1 MSNIGLRTQ
10 RLHAAATAVTLSL
23 VLMVPVGAA
32 QARPV
37 DSAPVP
43 VNPNASPEARALL
56 QYLYSI
62 SGHYT
67 LSGQHNYPNTVS
79 RWTDRTYDLAGK
91 YPAVFGQDFGFSAD
105 EDKDST
111 AGRPA
116 MIEEV
121 KRQYRNGAIITL
133 TWHEV
138 RPTVDE
144 PVIFRENI
152 LSHLSDFEWSELLTP
167 GSDLNKRWC
176 AQVDVVAGFL
186 KQLRDAHIP
195 VLYRP
200 YHEMNGN
207 WFWWGGRKGETG
219 SMALYRQIFDR
230 FVNLHK
236 LDNLIWVW
244 NVNSPGAPPNGPGP
258 FSDFFPGLQY
268 ADVLSVDIYGEF
280 KASYY
285 DDLLALAAGKPIALG
300 EVGAV
305 PSPSVLKQQPKWTW
319 FMMWSE
325 LAEGANSLENLRA
338 VFESPTV
345 LNRDDPR
352 VAGPM
357 AAIRQASAAPSPEL
371 VTPQASEATKSLLAR
386 LYSVTGHNPLSG
398 QANDPRSVSASTD
411 HVFQITTKYP
421 AVYGEDLGISKEAGV
436 DVAAA
441 RQAIVEEAKRQ
452 SANHAIVSLAWH
464 AARPTDDEPAS
475 WDQSVRGQLTDFE
488 WNELLTPG
496 TRLYQRWCAQVD
508 GVAAYLSQL
517 QDAHISVLWQPYP
530 QANGKQFWWAGRK
543 GIGGS
548 AALYRQLFER
558 LVNHDGL
565 HNLVW
570 VWEAAA
576 PGFGPDAPGPYFDF
590 FPGLLYAD
598 ALAVD
603 VENLSFGF
611 PRDAGLALIGT
622 GKLIGLGIS
631 GRLPDPAIFAQQT
644 RWAWFLVSPEPP
656 PAPDQSDALRKL
668 YNDPRVVA
676 R

>member
-1 MSNIGLRTQ
+1 MNKLGWRTR
-10 RLHAAATAVTLSL
+10 RLHAAATAVALFL
-23 VLMVPVGAA
+23 VLMVPFGAA
-32 QARPV
+32 QPRPAA
-37 DSAPVP
+37 SAAPP
-43 VNPNASPEARALL
+43 VNPDASPEARALL
-56 QYLYSI
+56 RYLYSI

-67 LSGQHNYPNTVS
+67 LSGQHNYPNSVS

-91 YPAVFGQDFGFSAD
+91 YPAVFGQDFGFSGG

-111 AGRPA
+111 EGRA
-116 MIEEV
+116 TMIEEV

-138 RPTVDE
+138 RPTFDE
-144 PVIFRENI
+144 PVTFRENI

-167 GSDLNKRWC
+167 GTALNQRWC
-176 AQVDVVAGFL
+176 AQVDVAAGFL

-207 WFWWGGRKGETG
+207 WFWWGGRRGEAG
-219 SMALYRQIFDR
+219 SAALYRQLFDR
-230 FVNLHK
+230 FVNHHK

-244 NVNSPGAPPNGPGP
+244 NANSPGVPPNGPGP
-258 FSDFFPGLQY
+258 FADFFPGLQY

-305 PSPSVLKQQPKWTW
+305 PSPAVLKQQPKWTW
-319 FMMWSE
+319 FMIWSE
-325 LAEGANSLENLRA
+325 FAEGANSLENLRA
-338 VFESPTV
+338 IFAAPTT

-357 AAIRQASAAPSPEL
+357 AAMRKASAASSPDP
-371 VTPQASEATKSLLAR
+371 VTPQPSEEVKRVLAR
-386 LYSVTGHNPLSG
+386 LYSLSGRNALSG
-398 QANDPRSVSASTD
+398 QANDPRSVSVSTD
-411 HVFQITTKYP
+411 RVFQISTKN
-421 AVYGEDLGISKEAGV
+421 AAIYGEELGISKETGV
-436 DVAAA
+436 DEAAA

-452 SANHAIVSLAWH
+452 SANHALVSLAWH
-464 AARPTDDEPAS
+464 AVRPTDDEPAS
-475 WDQSVRGQLTDFE
+475 WEQSVRGQLTDFE

-517 QDAHISVLWQPYP
+517 QDAHIPVLWQPYP
-530 QANGKQFWWAGRK
+530 QPNGKQFWWAGRK
-543 GIGGS
+543 GIRGS

-558 LVNHDGL
+558 LVNHAGL
-565 HNLVW
+565 HNLLW

-576 PGFGPDAPGPYFDF
+576 PGFGPEAPGPYFDF

-603 VENLSFGF
+603 VEGPDLRF
-611 PRDAGLALIGT
+611 PRDAGLALIGA
-622 GKLIGLGIS
+622 GKVIGLGIS
-631 GRLPDPAIFAQQT
+631 GHLPDPALFAQQT
-644 RWAWFLVSPEPP
+644 RWAWFLASPELPS
-656 PAPDQSDALRKL
+656 APDEAEALRKL
-668 YNDPRVVA
+668 YNDPRMLP

>member
-1 MSNIGLRTQ
+1 MSKLGLRTR
-10 RLHAAATAVTLSL
+10 RLHTAATAVALFL
-23 VLMVPVGAA
+23 LLMVSAGAA
-32 QARPV
+32 QARPA
-37 DSAPVP
+37 DSAAAP
-43 VNPNASPEARALL
+43 VNPNASPEARSLL
-56 QYLYSI
+56 SYLYSI

-67 LSGQHNYPNTVS
+67 LSGQHNYPNSVS

-91 YPAVFGQDFGFSAD
+91 YPAVFGQDFGFSGG

-111 AGRPA
+111 EGRPM

-138 RPTVDE
+138 RPTFDE
-144 PVIFRENI
+144 PVTFSENI

-167 GSDLNKRWC
+167 GTTLNQRWC

-186 KQLRDAHIP
+186 KQLRDARIP

-207 WFWWGGRKGETG
+207 WFWWGGRKGEAG
-219 SMALYRQIFDR
+219 SAALYRQLFHR
-230 FVNLHK
+230 FVNRHK

-244 NVNSPGAPPNGPGP
+244 NVNSPGAPPSGPGP
-258 FSDFFPGLQY
+258 FADFFPGLQY

-285 DDLLALAAGKPIALG
+285 EDLLALAAGKPIALG

-305 PSPSVLKQQPKWTW
+305 PSSAVLKQQPKWTW
-319 FMMWSE
+319 FMIWSE

-338 VFESPTV
+338 ILAAPTT
-345 LNRDDPR
+345 LNLDDPR

-357 AAIRQASAAPSPEL
+357 AAIRKASAASSPEP
-371 VTPQASEATKSLLAR
+371 VTPQPSEEVKMMLAR
-386 LYSVTGHNPLSG
+386 LYDLSGHNLLTG
-398 QANDPRSVSASTD
+398 QANDPRAVSASTE

-421 AVYGEDLGISKEAGV
+421 AIYGEDLGITKEAGV

-441 RQAIVEEAKRQ
+441 RQAIVDEAKRQ
-452 SANHAIVSLAWH
+452 SANHAMVSLAWH
-464 AARPTDDEPAS
+464 AARPTDDEPAG
-475 WDQSVRGQLTDFE
+475 WDRSVRGQLTDFE

-508 GVAAYLSQL
+508 SVAAYLRQL
-517 QDAHISVLWQPYP
+517 QDAHIPVLWQPYP
-530 QANGKQFWWAGRK
+530 QPNGKQFWWAGRK
-543 GIGGS
+543 GVRGS

-558 LVNHDGL
+558 LVNHDAL
-565 HNLVW
+565 HNLLW

-576 PGFGPDAPGPYFDF
+576 PGFGSESPGPYFDF

-603 VENLSFGF
+603 VEGPDLRF
-611 PRDAGLALIGT
+611 PRDAELALIGV
-622 GKLIGLGIS
+622 GKVIGLAIS
-631 GRLPDPAIFAQQT
+631 GHLPDPAIFAQQT
-644 RWAWFLVSPEPP
+644 RWAWFLASPELPT
-656 PAPDQSDALRKL
+656 APDEAEALRRL
-668 YNDPRVVA
+668 YNDPRVLP

>member
-1 MSNIGLRTQ
+1 MSKLGLKTQ
-10 RLHAAATAVTLSL
+10 RLHAAATVVALFL

-32 QARPV
+32 QPRPAESV
-37 DSAPVP
+37 PAP
-43 VNPNASPEARALL
+43 VNPHASPEARALL
-56 QYLYSI
+56 RYLYSI
-62 SGHYT
+62 SGHFT
-67 LSGQHNYPNTVS
+67 LSGQHNYPNSVS

-91 YPAVFGQDFGFSAD
+91 YPAVFGQDFGFSGG

-111 AGRPA
+111 EGRPA

-144 PVIFRENI
+144 PVTFGENI

-167 GSDLNKRWC
+167 GTTLNQRWC

-186 KQLRDAHIP
+186 KQLREAHIP

-207 WFWWGGRKGETG
+207 WFWWGGRKGEAG
-219 SMALYRQIFDR
+219 SAALYRQLFDR
-230 FVNLHK
+230 FVNHHK

-258 FSDFFPGLQY
+258 FADFFPGLQY
-268 ADVLSVDIYGEF
+268 VDVLSVDIYGEF
-280 KASYY
+280 KATYY
-285 DDLLALAAGKPIALG
+285 DDLLALAADKLIALG
-300 EVGAV
+300 EVGVV
-305 PSPSVLKQQPKWTW
+305 PSPLVLKQQPRWTW
-319 FMMWSE
+319 FMIWSE
-325 LAEGANSLENLRA
+325 FAEGANSLENLRA
-338 VFESPTV
+338 TFAAPTI

-357 AAIRQASAAPSPEL
+357 TAMREASTAPSPDPI
-371 VTPQASEATKSLLAR
+371 TPQPSNEVKAMLAR
-386 LYSVTGHNPLSG
+386 LDGVSGHGTLSG
-398 QANDPRSVSASTD
+398 QANDPRSASASTD

-421 AVYGEDLGISKEAGV
+421 VIYGEDLGISKEAGM
-436 DVAAA
+436 DVAAG

-452 SANHAIVSLAWH
+452 SAHHALVTLTWH

-475 WDQSVRGQLTDFE
+475 WEQSVRGQLTDFE

-496 TRLYQRWCAQVD
+496 TRLCRRWSAQVD
-508 GVAAYLSQL
+508 SVAAYLSQL
-517 QDAHISVLWQPYP
+517 QDAHIAVLWQPYP
-530 QANGKQFWWAGRK
+530 QSNGRQFWWAGRK
-543 GIGGS
+543 GIRGS

-558 LVNHDGL
+558 LVDHDGL

-576 PGFGPDAPGPYFDF
+576 PGFGPQAPGSYFDF

-603 VENLSFGF
+603 VEGPDLRF
-611 PRDAGLALIGT
+611 PRDAGLALIGV
-622 GKLIGLGIS
+622 GKVIGLGIS
-631 GRLPDPAIFAQQT
+631 GHLPDPAIFAQQT
-644 RWAWFLVSPEPP
+644 RWTWFLASPELPT
-656 PAPDQSDALRKL
+656 APDEAEALRKL
-668 YNDPRVVA
+668 YNDPRVLP

>member
-1 MSNIGLRTQ
+1 MNKPGWRTRGLLT
-10 RLHAAATAVTLSL
+10 AAAAVALLL
-23 VLMVPVGAA
+23 VLTAPAGAV
-32 QARPV
+32 QVR
-37 DSAPVP
+37 SAGASPTP
-43 VNPNASPEARALL
+43 VNPHASPEARALL

-62 SGHYT
+62 SGRYT
-67 LSGQHNYPNTVS
+67 LSGQHNYPNSVS
-79 RWTDRTYDLAGK
+79 RWTDRTYDLSGK
-91 YPAVFGQDFGFSAD
+91 YPAVFGQDFGFSGG

-111 AGRPA
+111 EGRPA

-121 KRQYRNGAIITL
+121 ERQYHNGAIITL

-144 PVIFRENI
+144 PVVFGENI

-167 GSDLNKRWC
+167 GTTLNQRWC
-176 AQVDVVAGFL
+176 AQVDVIAGFL

-207 WFWWGGRKGETG
+207 WFWWCGRKGEAG
-219 SMALYRQIFDR
+219 SAALYRQLFDR
-230 FVNLHK
+230 FVNYHR
-236 LDNLIWVW
+236 LDNLLWVW

-258 FSDFFPGLQY
+258 FADFFPGPQY
-268 ADVLSVDIYGEF
+268 ADLLSVDIYGEF
-280 KASYY
+280 RASYY

-305 PSPSVLKQQPKWTW
+305 PSPEVLKQQPKWTW
-319 FMMWSE
+319 FMVWSE
-325 LAEGANSLENLRA
+325 LAEGSNSLDNLRA
-338 VFESPTV
+338 TFAAPTT

-357 AAIRQASAAPSPEL
+357 AAMRKASAAPSPEP
-371 VTPQASEATKSLLAR
+371 VTPQPSEEVRTVLAR
-386 LYSVTGHNPLSG
+386 LYGASGHNTLSG
-398 QANDPRSVSASTD
+398 QANEPRSPSASTD
-411 HVFQITTKYP
+411 QVFQVTMKYP
-421 AVYGEDLGISKEAGV
+421 VVYGAELGVSKEAGA

-452 SANHAIVSLAWH
+452 FANHAVVSLAWH
-464 AARPTDDEPAS
+464 PARPTDDEPAS
-475 WDQSVRGQLTDFE
+475 WDQSVLGLLTDFE

-496 TRLYQRWCAQVD
+496 TRLFERWCAQVD

-517 QDAHISVLWQPYP
+517 QDAHVPVLWQPYP
-530 QANGKQFWWAGRK
+530 QSNGKQFWWAGRK
-543 GIGGS
+543 GIRGS
-548 AALYRQLFER
+548 AALYRQLFDR

-565 HNLVW
+565 HNLAW

-576 PGFGPDAPGPYFDF
+576 PGFGPGGPGTYFDF

-598 ALAVD
+598 ALMVD
-603 VENLSFGF
+603 VDGAALRF
-611 PRDAGLALIGT
+611 PLDAGLALT
-622 GKLIGLGIS
+622 GVGKVIGLGIS
-631 GRLPDPAIFAQQT
+631 GHLPDPAVFAHES
-644 RWAWFLVSPEPP
+644 RWAWFLAAPELPS
-656 PAPDQSDALRKL
+656 AADQAEALRKL
-668 YNDPRVVA
+668 YSDPRVLA